1 MSFENTKGTVSIR
14 EIRDEINELEALDK
28 TLMIKL
34 RIDYLKSRLMLVKSI
49 LLNLPL
55 KPI

>member
-14 EIRDEINELEALDK
+14 EIRNEISELETLDK